1 MCVALVPRCDLRD
14 LQNSGGSI
22 ETLKQFLKIC
32 SDEDSLRVSW
42 SCDTT
47 KNSGSPHGKAY
58 NARMS
63 DELRSCVAD
72 LIVSCHCRG
81 DGPVVGSG
89 QTADAGAGDGA
100 TRPVAVSDAR
110 TRPDRRRTERRWRQ
124 PLSPKQSTA
133 ALPPANCCRTCKQ
146 TRNYA
151 ACAAGRMP
159 LPCLMS
165 PPFPVPFPSLLPA
178 NYPRSSIR
186 H

>member
-58 NARMS
+58 NAPMS

-72 LIVSCHCRG
+72 RIVSCHCRG
-81 DGPVVGSG
+81 DRPVVGSG

-110 TRPDRRRTERRWRQ
+110 TRQTAGGQNGAGLSLCRQSSLRLHYHPPTAVVPERRRTI
-124 PLSPKQSTA
+124 TA
-133 ALPPANCCRTCKQ
+133 AVRLDS
-146 TRNYA
+146 
-151 ACAAGRMP
+151 
-159 LPCLMS
+159 CLCGAS
-165 PPFPVPFPSLLPA
+165 
-178 NYPRSSIR
+178 
-186 H
+186 